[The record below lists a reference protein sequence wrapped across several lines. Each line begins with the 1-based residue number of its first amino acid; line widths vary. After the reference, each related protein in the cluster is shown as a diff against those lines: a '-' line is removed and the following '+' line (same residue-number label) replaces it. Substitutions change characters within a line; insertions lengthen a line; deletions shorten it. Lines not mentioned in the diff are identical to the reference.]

1 MIYYYLLIIIAFY
14 YLLSNFIFVVKQQN
28 AVVIERLGKFYK
40 IKQAGLNFKIPIIDE
55 ITGKINLKIQ
65 QLDVVIDTKTKDN
78 VFIRL
83 KVSVQFKVISDRV
96 FDAFYKLDNKNMQ
109 INSYI
114 FDVVRAKVP
123 KMKLDDV
130 FEKKYDIAIEIKAEL
145 EESMKN
151 YGYSIIKALV
161 TDILP
166 DEKVKNAMNRINTSE
181 REKVAAE
188 YEAEAKRIKIV
199 TKAKAES
206 EAKKLQG
213 KGIADQRIEIA
224 KGLLESV
231 EILKNNVGI
240 SSQEAYSLLVMTQHY
255 ETLQYIGE
263 SNKSNLILLPNSPGI
278 AKDML
283 INLISSISSANYI
296 NNVNNE
302 KVNNE
307 KNNTKNNLYNK
318 KNN

>member
-1 MIYYYLLIIIAFY
+1 
-14 YLLSNFIFVVKQQN
+14 
-28 AVVIERLGKFYK
+28 
-40 IKQAGLNFKIPIIDE
+40 
-55 ITGKINLKIQ
+55 
-65 QLDVVIDTKTKDN
+65 
-78 VFIRL
+78 
-83 KVSVQFKVISDRV
+83 
-96 FDAFYKLDNKNMQ
+96 
-109 INSYI
+109 
-114 FDVVRAKVP
+114 
-123 KMKLDDV
+123 
-130 FEKKYDIAIEIKAEL
+130 
-145 EESMKN
+145 MKN

>member
-130 FEKKYDIAIEIKAEL
+130 FEKNMI
-145 EESMKN
+145 
-151 YGYSIIKALV
+151 
-161 TDILP
+161 
-166 DEKVKNAMNRINTSE
+166 
-181 REKVAAE
+181 
-188 YEAEAKRIKIV
+188 
-199 TKAKAES
+199 
-206 EAKKLQG
+206 
-213 KGIADQRIEIA
+213 
-224 KGLLESV
+224 
-231 EILKNNVGI
+231 
-240 SSQEAYSLLVMTQHY
+240 
-255 ETLQYIGE
+255 
-263 SNKSNLILLPNSPGI
+263 
-278 AKDML
+278 
-283 INLISSISSANYI
+283 
-296 NNVNNE
+296 
-302 KVNNE
+302 
-307 KNNTKNNLYNK
+307 
-318 KNN
+318 